1 MRAKSGSTIHDQI
14 QIALAIAEEAT
25 LRSLLINSIPP
36 IAFPQRLGT
45 VRAAI
50 GIPIA
55 PERTLDG
62 LIHYEDIHCVLTDAP
77 VRTDPQLAQP
87 HWGNLPRLSD
97 ADLTRC
103 ESEMHT
109 LGQNIAIAQAI
120 SLLEHSGF
128 TAEQIDQVLN
138 LPQQAWHKTWWYHL
152 DHQGNCATPFLRLIR
167 TLRYT
172 DGTFTIRYKDYF
184 AQDKP
189 LCFQSQQLKAL
200 VEIQPK
206 LQSFSRTLEK
216 INYARMQLGVEKAI
230 LICNSLSELELK
242 GFISQGIS
250 IYSAE
255 PLAFP
260 VQSNCAVCMTGTCP
274 LQGTPDSP
282 VVMCHRFCLE
292 GLVN

>member
-1 MRAKSGSTIHDQI
+1 MIHDQI
-14 QIALAIAEEAT
+14 QIALAIAEEPT
-25 LRSLLINSIPP
+25 LRSLLTNSTPP
-36 IAFPQRLGT
+36 IACSQRLGA
-45 VRAAI
+45 VRSAI
-50 GIPIA
+50 GIPIS
-55 PERTLDG
+55 PQRTLDG

-87 HWGNLPRLSD
+87 NWGNLPRQGTT
-97 ADLTRC
+97 DLTRC

-109 LGQNIAIAQAI
+109 LGQNIAMAQAI

-128 TAEQIDQVLN
+128 TVEQIDQILN
-138 LPQQAWHKTWWYHL
+138 LPQEAWHKTWWHHL
-152 DHQGNCATPFLRLIR
+152 DNQGNCATPFLRLIR

-172 DGTFTIRYKDYF
+172 DGTFTIQYKDYF

-189 LCFQSQQLKAL
+189 LCFQSQQLQVL
-200 VEIQPK
+200 IEIQPK
-206 LQSFSRTLEK
+206 LQSFSKTLEK

-255 PLAFP
+255 PQAFP
-260 VQSNCAVCMTGTCP
+260 VRSNCAVCMTETCP
-274 LQGTPDSP
+274 LRGTQDSP

-292 GLVN
+292 GCIS